1 MDARSG
7 GTSAVRTKRNT
18 MTDLIRCPWPSD
30 DALMIA
36 YHDHEWG
43 MPLHDD
49 RMLFEFLLLEGV
61 QAGLSWRTV
70 LHKREN
76 YREAFDGFDP
86 EKIARYNKR
95 KIESLL
101 KNAGI
106 IRNRAKVES
115 SIGNAKAFLAVAEE
129 FGSFDRYVW
138 RFVDGAPIVNHHK
151 TLKQIPV
158 TSREAEALSKDLKE
172 RRFRFVG
179 PTIIYS
185 HMQATGMVND
195 HLVTCYRHGEC
206 QA

>member
-1 MDARSG
+1 
-7 GTSAVRTKRNT
+7 

-30 DALMIA
+30 DPLMIE
-36 YHDHEWG
+36 YHDREWG

-70 LHKREN
+70 LYKREN
-76 YREAFDGFDP
+76 YRRAFDGFDP

-101 KNAGI
+101 RNAGI

-115 SIGNAKAFLAVAEE
+115 SVGNAKAFLAVAGE
-129 FGSFDRYVW
+129 FGSFDRYIW
-138 RFVDGAPIVNHHK
+138 RFVHEKPIVNHRK
-151 TLKQIPV
+151 TVKQIPV
-158 TSREAEALSKDLKE
+158 TTREAEALSRDLKD
-172 RRFRFVG
+172 RGFRFVG
-179 PTIIYS
+179 PTIMYS

-195 HLVTCYRHGEC
+195 HLVTCFRHGEC
-206 QA
+206 CG